1 MRVFPSIPS
10 KLIRRLQAAILEPE
24 MKQQM
29 EIEDGIL
36 GELEDMQRQIVPI
49 ETIMQA
55 TGLSQEEVEG
65 I

>member
-1 MRVFPSIPS
+1 
-10 KLIRRLQAAILEPE
+10 